1 MPVPLFRVLIVS
13 FYLLAEVP
21 STPATLNAAFVQASL
36 VQGNL
41 TPMPLLC
48 SKLPEKGGIGP
59 KSRDL
64 NIETPQEAHHN
75 VQARLVQ
82 RPVVHQPVSVPQESS
97 NQISEKCLSVMFWNV
112 ENFFDWRNDSTTV
125 SDAEFSSRGERRWT
139 WKRFQAKANAF
150 AKALFWIEGE
160 TGRLPDIIGL
170 EEVENAFVLRQLLQ
184 KTALR
189 KLDYKYVHYDSPDR
203 RGIDVALLYR
213 TSRLELL
220 ESKPCHLFSSDTL
233 MATRDI
239 LLCVFK
245 GKPSVIPGPSPSSN
259 SDSSLPSVIPGLS
272 GDLTSAT
279 HDVFPSVTGDLMST
293 SHDVIP
299 GLSGDLLE
307 EEDRCPIGVGYD
319 ESFAGHDDNS
329 VGHDGRFAGYDDNSV
344 KHDDSSAGYSGAF
357 AVLVNHH
364 PSKYGGAAESE
375 PRRRI
380 AVERLRFLVDSLA
393 TVGIDHVIAGGDF
406 NDTPDNPVFRL
417 LEPALIPM
425 HMDLYRRGLGTI
437 KYDGKWDLID
447 HIYVSPI
454 LVATTAPVLA
464 RMRILRIPFL
474 LARDTAH
481 SGEKP
486 LRTFQGPRILGG
498 VSDHLPILLEV
509 ALPMDKKGGS
519 TPGKGSSIPS
529 ERISPLVKG
538 SPAPGE
544 PP

>member
-1 MPVPLFRVLIVS
+1 
-13 FYLLAEVP
+13 
-21 STPATLNAAFVQASL
+21 
-36 VQGNL
+36 
-41 TPMPLLC
+41 
-48 SKLPEKGGIGP
+48 
-59 KSRDL
+59 
-64 NIETPQEAHHN
+64 
-75 VQARLVQ
+75 
-82 RPVVHQPVSVPQESS
+82 
-97 NQISEKCLSVMFWNV
+97 MFWNV

-150 AKALFWIEGE
+150 AKTLFWIEGD

-213 TSRLELL
+213 SSRLELL

-259 SDSSLPSVIPGLS
+259 PDSSLPSVISGLS
-272 GDLTSAT
+272 GN
-279 HDVFPSVTGDLMST
+279 
-293 SHDVIP
+293 
-299 GLSGDLLE
+299 LLE

-319 ESFAGHDDNS
+319 ESFAWH
-329 VGHDGRFAGYDDNSV
+329 DDNSV

-393 TVGIDHVIAGGDF
+393 AVGIDHVIAGGDF

-417 LEPALIPM
+417 LEPALTPM
-425 HMDLYRRGLGTI
+425 HMDLFRRGLGTI

-447 HIYVSPI
+447 HIYIP
-454 LVATTAPVLA
+454 LA
-464 RMRILRIPFL
+464 RAPLGRMQILRIPFL
-474 LARDTAH
+474 LTRDTAH

-486 LRTFQGPRILGG
+486 LRTYTGPRYAGG
-498 VSDHLPILLEV
+498 VSDHLPILLDV
-509 ALPMDKKGGS
+509 S
-519 TPGKGSSIPS
+519 F
-529 ERISPLVKG
+529 
-538 SPAPGE
+538 